1 MNKRAP
7 LSVCPVTHE
16 AHHWPTELENQG
28 QRQRPLACAY
38 LPPPLSLLTPPSLL
52 CTTIDLEASMCCL
65 LRLLQMLDE
74 ALEDTVLHLYYPCL

>member
-38 LPPPLSLLTPPSLL
+38 LPPLPTHPTFPIMYHHRSGSKY
-52 CTTIDLEASMCCL
+52 
-65 LRLLQMLDE
+65 
-74 ALEDTVLHLYYPCL
+74 VLPAQIATNAR